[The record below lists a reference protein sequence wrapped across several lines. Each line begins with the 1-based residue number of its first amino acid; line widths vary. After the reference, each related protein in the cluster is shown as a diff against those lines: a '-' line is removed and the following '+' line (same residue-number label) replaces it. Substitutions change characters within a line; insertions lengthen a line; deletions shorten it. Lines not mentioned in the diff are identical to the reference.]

1 MKVGSVG
8 AAGRQ
13 RPDSMGSKAR
23 DLEVIWGTGRPWKD
37 FKQGSDTVSATAAHT
52 SAPPLYFFQFFT
64 MRKFIV
70 VGMRFYYYCFKWI
83 ALNEWQKQV

>member
-52 SAPPLYFFQFFT
+52 
-64 MRKFIV
+64 FIIHTNHLEDSLKSS
-70 VGMRFYYYCFKWI
+70 F
-83 ALNEWQKQV
+83 